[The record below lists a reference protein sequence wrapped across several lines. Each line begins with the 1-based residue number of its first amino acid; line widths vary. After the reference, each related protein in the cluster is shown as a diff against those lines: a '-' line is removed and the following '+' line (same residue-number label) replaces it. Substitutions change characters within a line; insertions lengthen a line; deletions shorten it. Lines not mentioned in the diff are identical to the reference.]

1 VKVFG
6 AFFKS
11 ALLGVALLAV
21 AGCNRQNAQAGA
33 PPQMPPPRVTVAVA
47 IAQDVP
53 VYLDEIG
60 KCTAFES
67 VTITPQI
74 AGIII
79 ERRFEDGA
87 DLKAGQV
94 LFRIDSRPFKATL
107 DSANAQLAQAKAS
120 LELAKLEFDRYAA
133 VANTAAISKSDFDIK
148 KNAVDVAQSQVAAAD
163 AAVES
168 AQLNLNYCEIRS
180 PVDGRAGARLVD
192 VGNVVKANEGSLLLV
207 QRLDPIYADFTIT
220 ERELPEVQKQ
230 MSRGI
235 LKTEVR
241 LPIDGQADARTGNL
255 IFLDNAVQDG
265 SGTVKLR
272 AQVPN
277 TDHHFWPG
285 QFVNVRLVLMVK
297 PSVLVPNVATQV
309 SQQGLFVFKVVA
321 DEKSPTKLAAMQQP
335 VTLGQRHGDQVV
347 INNGLSAGDQV
358 VTSGQ
363 MLLQPGSAVMVA
375 KGGPPA
381 QVVPGAPPKAGPA
394 TLPSAGDEGAAKPG
408 ATAPATTAAEGG
420 RS

>member
-1 VKVFG
+1 VKVFQ
-6 AFFKS
+6 AFLKS
-11 ALLGVALLAV
+11 ALFGAALLAV
-21 AGCNRQNAQAGA
+21 AGCNRHHAQAGA
-33 PPQMPPPRVTVAVA
+33 PPQMPPPGVTVAIA

-94 LFRIDSRPFKATL
+94 LFRIDPRPFKATL

-120 LELAKLEFDRYAA
+120 EELAKLEFDRYAA

-148 KNAVDVAQSQVAAAD
+148 KNAVDVAKSQVAAAD

-180 PVDGRAGARLVD
+180 PIDGRAGARLVD

-220 ERELPEVQKQ
+220 EHDLPEVQKQ
-230 MSRGI
+230 MARGI
-235 LKTEVR
+235 LKTQVR
-241 LPIDGQADARTGNL
+241 LPIDSDADAHTGNL
-255 IFLDNAVQDG
+255 IFRERDGQIAGRSTQHRPPLLARTVRQCAVDTDG
-265 SGTVKLR
+265 QAVGAGAKRRHSG
-272 AQVPN
+272 
-277 TDHHFWPG
+277 
-285 QFVNVRLVLMVK
+285 K
-297 PSVLVPNVATQV
+297 PAGAVCF
-309 SQQGLFVFKVVA
+309 QGGGGREVA
-321 DEKSPTKLAAMQQP
+321 DEARRHAA
-335 VTLGQRHGDQVV
+335 
-347 INNGLSAGDQV
+347 AGHV
-358 VTSGQ
+358 
-363 MLLQPGSAVMVA
+363 GSAA
-375 KGGPPA
+375 RGPGCDQQRA
-381 QVVPGAPPKAGPA
+381 F
-394 TLPSAGDEGAAKPG
+394 
-408 ATAPATTAAEGG
+408 GG
-420 RS
+420 RSGRDVRADAVAAWIGGDGRELRPAGAGGPRRAPEGGTDNASVAQR